1 MTETYPDHP
10 NLQGNYAPL
19 RMECDLNDLI
29 VEGEIPKDLYG
40 SYYRNGPDPQFPPM
54 GGAYHWFAGDGMI
67 HAFHFENGKVSYR
80 NRWVRTSKWE
90 QERKAGK
97 SLVNIFN
104 PMEPDP
110 LWNPEGEDGTANT
123 NILFHAG
130 KLLALEEGHPP
141 FEIDP
146 FSLESI
152 GSWKFDGNL
161 KSPMT
166 AHPKIDPLTGELI
179 GFGYSAGG
187 FGNKKMSYFVVDTN
201 GNMKTYE
208 EFDAPFSSMVHDFM
222 VTSEHV
228 IFPIFPL
235 TIDIERAMKGESP
248 IAWEPDKG
256 THLGV
261 MPREGTVQDIK
272 WLSDEACFVFHP
284 MNAYSE
290 GNKIIADMMQFEEAP
305 GFPHADGSTPDLRK
319 AEARLHRWEIDLSS
333 NSGEIKKN
341 CLDEDI
347 GEFPRLD
354 ERFSMLNYRHGYYA
368 CSIGDHPP
376 GISFNAIA
384 HRDHQT
390 GAKEFFV
397 VNKQDEVGEPIF
409 VPASR
414 EAEEG
419 EGYLISLAFRGEEN
433 RSDLLIFDASNVTSG
448 PIATANLPHRVP
460 YGFHGNWRQ
469 GE

>member
-1 MTETYPDHP
+1 MTTTYPNHP

-19 RMECDLNDLI
+19 RMECDLYDLI
-29 VEGEIPKDLYG
+29 VEGEIPKDLFG

-54 GGAYHWFAGDGMI
+54 GGSYHWFAGDGMI
-67 HAFHFENGKVSYR
+67 HAFHFENGKVSYK
-80 NRWVRTSKWE
+80 NRWVKTSKWR

-97 SLVNIFN
+97 SLLNIFN

-110 LWNPEGEDGTANT
+110 LWNPDGEDGTANT

-130 KLLALEEGHPP
+130 KLLALEEGHLP

-146 FSLESI
+146 LSLESI
-152 GSWKFDGNL
+152 GSWNYAGNL

-166 AHPKIDPLTGELI
+166 AHPKIDPLTGDMV

-187 FGNKKMSYFVVDTN
+187 FGNKKMSYFVIDIK

-222 VTSEHV
+222 VTSEHI

-235 TIDIERAMKGESP
+235 TINIERAMKGEPP

-256 THLGV
+256 SHIGI
-261 MPREGTVQDIK
+261 MPRKGAVEDIK
-272 WLSDEACFVFHP
+272 WISDEPCFSFHP
-284 MNAYSE
+284 MNAYSD
-290 GNKIIADMMQFEEAP
+290 GNKIIADLMQFEEAP
-305 GFPHADGSTPDLRK
+305 GFPHADGSSPDPKK
-319 AEARLHRWEIDLSS
+319 AEARLNRWEINLSS

-341 CLDEDI
+341 FLDEDI

-354 ERFSMLNYRHGYYA
+354 ERFSMFNYRHGFYA
-368 CSIGDHPP
+368 SSIGDHPP
-376 GISFNAIA
+376 GISFNSVA
-384 HRDHQT
+384 HYDHQT
-390 GAKEFFV
+390 GKKEFFV
-397 VNKQDEVGEPIF
+397 LDKGDAVGEPIF
-409 VPASR
+409 VPASIDTK
-414 EAEEG
+414 EG
-419 EGYLISLAFRGEEN
+419 DGYLIALAYKGNEN
-433 RSDLLIFDASNVTSG
+433 RSDLLVFNATDVTSG
-448 PIATANLPHRVP
+448 PIAVAHLPHRVP
-460 YGFHGNWRQ
+460 YGFHGNWRP